1 MRSVREPDYS
11 TKKTFVFLFSHFHL
25 HGVCLVLL
33 FFLLFVFPVV
43 ADCRPTLLFKE
54 GGFNLT
60 TGFLHIN
67 GQIKITGPRPEFS
80 LLLKYTAM
88 V

>member
-1 MRSVREPDYS
+1 MRSVREPVYS

-60 TGFLHIN
+60 FPSHKWTNENNRTETRVQFI
-67 GQIKITGPRPEFS
+67 
-80 LLLKYTAM
+80 A
-88 V
+88 